1 MRSSWFSVFPH
12 GCNEAVAPPGDGF
25 DVFASVRAI
34 AQHLP
39 KIEDVTGQIAFLD
52 ENTRPDSFQQLFL
65 LDDVPRPLDQNE
77 ESFQVLW
84 RDSDGLA
91 IAEQNPLHGIELI
104 GTESV

>member
-39 KIEDVTGQIAFLD
+39 KIEDMAGQIAFLD
-52 ENTRPDSFQQLFL
+52 KDTRPDSIQQLFL
-65 LDDVPRPLDQNE
+65 LDDVPRPLDQRSE
-77 ESFQVLW
+77 EHTS
-84 RDSDGLA
+84 
-91 IAEQNPLHGIELI
+91 ELQSHHDLVCRLLLEKKK
-104 GTESV
+104 TT

>member
-1 MRSSWFSVFPH
+1 MRRGWFRVFPH
-12 GCNEAVAPPGDGF
+12 CSHESVASLGDGL
-25 DVFASVRAI
+25 DVFSAVRAI

-39 KIEDVTGQIAFLD
+39 QIEDVAGQIAFLD

-91 IAEQNPLHGIELI
+91 IAEQNPLHGIKLI
-104 GTESV
+104 RTESV